1 MEENNK
7 EQVSPDNGSSDD
19 VKPNDYERV
28 ILAAKLARR
37 INDHRVV
44 AREQLAPEEIAK
56 IDQRKVTSVALEDL
70 AKGKVRIIR
79 QKETRE
85 EETFDLT

>member
-1 MEENNK
+1 MDDVNQ
-7 EQVSPDNGSSDD
+7 EQAAPGNGSSHDK
-19 VKPNDYERV
+19 KPNDYERV

-44 AREQLAPEEIAK
+44 AREQLPPEEIAK
-56 IDQRKVTSVALEDL
+56 IDQRKVTSVALDDL
-70 AKGKVRIIR
+70 ETGKVKIIR
-79 QKETRE
+79 QKEKRE

>member
-1 MEENNK
+1 MEEVNK
-7 EQVSPDNGSSDD
+7 EQTSSDNGSSDS
-19 VKPNDYERV
+19 VILNDYERV

-44 AREQLAPEEIAK
+44 AREQLPPEEIAK

-70 AKGKVRIIR
+70 EEGKVKIIR
-79 QKETRE
+79 QKETHE